1 MICFQDLTW
10 LFSHNSLEHY
20 NRWQSNNLM
29 VQLVMHLDKEK
40 LMLFMCKTEHG
51 YLLMRAQTY
60 IASRWQI
67 TEFLGA

>member
-40 LMLFMCKTEHG
+40 LMLFMCKT
-51 YLLMRAQTY
+51 Y
-60 IASRWQI
+60 
-67 TEFLGA
+67 

>member
-10 LFSHNSLEHY
+10 LFSYNSLEHY

-40 LMLFMCKTEHG
+40 LMLFMCKTYRTRISFNARPDLHCKQVAN
-51 YLLMRAQTY
+51 Y
-60 IASRWQI
+60 
-67 TEFLGA
+67 